1 MEEGHLRFDK
11 QSGSVSLLTQP
22 GFLAKIRLP
31 SVAPSPNVVPSL
43 CKTCGKLDKDRL
55 LCPVRSLKF
64 YLKRVESR
72 RNGRK
77 RLFLPIKGVS
87 DISPATISRWI
98 CRVIRKAYESLSK
111 SDLKLMKVTAHDVR
125 ALSSSWAYLNTVSLV
140 TLHKT
145 DNRPG
150 FVRDV
155 IRHHMPAFCL
165 VIRVMYKVRLQVTVF
180 ITAPPIL

>member
-1 MEEGHLRFDK
+1 MSCLAYAKHAGNWTKTDFYA
-11 QSGSVSLLTQP
+11 LL
-22 GFLAKIRLP
+22 GLF
-31 SVAPSPNVVPSL
+31 
-43 CKTCGKLDKDRL
+43 
-55 LCPVRSLKF
+55 KF